1 LGFAA
6 ALPFVSPLH
15 TCIIARDVAAN
26 GALTHEFQ
34 TLHSISLHC
43 FSCPE
48 LHQAAES
55 TTASSSHMLAGN
67 SISRKSD
74 AAPALASVLSNLTAL
89 RILDISGAFSP
100 VMFNS
105 SPHPHPGNNI
115 VANPYKYLEDDKVA
129 AAVQPFALSLARL
142 RDLESLNVSGVRA
155 TAAKDID
162 DCSCLVRCS
171 RAALAPQSQ
180 IRMRCFIVTI

>member
-1 LGFAA
+1 MSFKLCIQFLFIASRA
-6 ALPFVSPLH
+6 QNCTKLLLFDCIPF
-15 TCIIARDVAAN
+15 
-26 GALTHEFQ
+26 
-34 TLHSISLHC
+34 
-43 FSCPE
+43 
-48 LHQAAES
+48 ES

-105 SPHPHPGNNI
+105 SPHPHPDNNI
-115 VANPYKYLEDDKVA
+115 VANPYKYYNLEDDEVA

>member
-1 LGFAA
+1 MSFKLCIQFLFIASRA
-6 ALPFVSPLH
+6 QNCTKLLLFDCIPF
-15 TCIIARDVAAN
+15 
-26 GALTHEFQ
+26 
-34 TLHSISLHC
+34 
-43 FSCPE
+43 
-48 LHQAAES
+48 ES

-105 SPHPHPGNNI
+105 SPHPHPDNNI
-115 VANPYKYLEDDKVA
+115 VANPYKYLEDDEVA